1 MALTGLPSCV
11 LTCFFLASPSLVQPS
26 LCSLRLR
33 RHLKLL
39 LEHMLIA
46 TAPKKEY
53 QSYTF
58 VTCYLTSMHPPARRL
73 LVRPSVPT
81 SQRPTVRPSVRPTD
95 RQTVRPSD
103 RPTARRPAQGD
114 PCRHI
119 LSTMWTLDTYNV
131 YLYKK
136 TQLPQLRATKKAKLS
151 CRALIFTLR

>member
-1 MALTGLPSCV
+1 MSYTNCLPRLMALTGLPSCV

-58 VTCYLTSMHPPARRL
+58 VTCYLTSTRPPAVCL
-73 LVRPSVPT
+73 SDRP
-81 SQRPTVRPSVRPTD
+81 SQRPNAPPSDRPSVRP
-95 RQTVRPSD
+95 TVRPSD
-103 RPTARRPAQGD
+103 RPTVQQPDG
-114 PCRHI
+114 PH
-119 LSTMWTLDTYNV
+119 
-131 YLYKK
+131 
-136 TQLPQLRATKKAKLS
+136 RATHAGTSCPQCGRSIHTMYTYTKK
-151 CRALIFTLR
+151 RNFPN